1 MLKLIE
7 MAAKIALPTE
17 YASDRRG
24 FFIGAVGIREDGALV
39 SAKNGAVE
47 FEGTVENY
55 QLIPNAHAEPRV
67 IRKMGKRGTLYVAR
81 VLKGTKSLAMSR
93 PCIICLPFLRAFQV
107 QKCYYSINDYQYGI
121 LDVEKEFDRVIFCK
135 E

>member
-1 MLKLIE
+1 MLKMIE
-7 MAAKIALPTE
+7 LAAKVAVPTDHK
-17 YASDRRG
+17 SDRRG
-24 FFIGAVGIREDGALV
+24 FWIGSVGIREDGTIV

-81 VLKGTKSLAMSR
+81 VLRGTKSLAMAR
-93 PCIICLPFLRAFQV
+93 PCVICMPFLRAFQV
-107 QKCYYSINDYQYGI
+107 GKCYYSINDYQYGV
-121 LDVEKEFDRVIFCK
+121 LDVARDTDRVYSS
-135 E
+135 

>member
-7 MAAKIALPTE
+7 MAAKIALPSD
-17 YASDRRG
+17 YVSDRRG

-81 VLKGTKSLAMSR
+81 VLKGTKSFAMSR

-107 QKCYYSINDYQYGI
+107 KKCYYSINDYQYGV
-121 LDVEKEFDRVIFCK
+121 LDVAKDTDRVYNA
-135 E
+135 